1 MTLKRTAIAA
11 SLALAGLIATTA
23 ASFAAPATATASVN
37 VRSGPGTQYRV
48 VDTLRPGE
56 RVDVDYCQGS
66 WCNISRPGP
75 DGWVSA
81 NYLARGGVAPRP
93 PVYRPAP
100 PRPPVYRPGPPRPPY
115 WNGNRWDRNDRWDR
129 RDRRWDNRWD
139 RNQVCFGAPNA
150 RFCVS
155 Q

>member
-11 SLALAGLIATTA
+11 GLALAGIIATSA
-23 ASFAAPATATASVN
+23 ASFAAPAVATGSVN
-37 VRSGPGTQYRV
+37 VRTGPSTSYRV

-56 RVDVDYCQGS
+56 RVEIEYCQGS

-81 NYLARGGVAPRP
+81 SYLARGGAAPRP

-100 PRPPVYRPGPPRPPY
+100 PRPPIYRPAPPRY
-115 WNGNRWDRNDRWDR
+115 WDGYDRRDRRWDDRW
-129 RDRRWDNRWD
+129 DRRWDNRWD
-139 RNQVCFGAPNA
+139 RNQVCFGGANA

-155 Q
+155 D